1 MQDLQH
7 LVDLRFQVG
16 EVASIDKLSEL
27 WEIDKTAYG
36 GSIAL
41 LGNSQGVVAFL
52 STRTENTVFRG
63 SDRGSHRDL
72 AAIRA
77 LRQAVGRGPHKRVRD
92 HGQDDAREK
101 AGSLLVYIRHCSE
114 ARNRRRRRDK
124 SVVFSRYWIVAYQG

>member
-36 GSIAL
+36 EASLSWEADYDIP
-41 LGNSQGVVAFL
+41 V
-52 STRTENTVFRG
+52 STRYF
-63 SDRGSHRDL
+63 S
-72 AAIRA
+72 IRT
-77 LRQAVGRGPHKRVRD
+77 
-92 HGQDDAREK
+92 
-101 AGSLLVYIRHCSE
+101 
-114 ARNRRRRRDK
+114 RRDT